1 MDGESGIMWQM
12 VMLVMHVRDT
22 FDRGSA
28 VSCWQQLT
36 RGEASWPEAAF
47 PTGLFTAAAIFIQQ
61 KFLTTSTES
70 DFSPDPAVKVGLEQ
84 MCRRAPSLVAEIQ
97 R

>member
-22 FDRGSA
+22 FDRGGSA

-36 RGEASWPEAAF
+36 RGEASWAEAAF
-47 PTGLFTAAAIFIQQ
+47 PRQGSSYFHSPPKVSHDFDRIGLF
-61 KFLTTSTES
+61 S
-70 DFSPDPAVKVGLEQ
+70 DPAVKFDLEQ
-84 MCRRAPSLVAEIQ
+84 MCRRELIVVPQIE